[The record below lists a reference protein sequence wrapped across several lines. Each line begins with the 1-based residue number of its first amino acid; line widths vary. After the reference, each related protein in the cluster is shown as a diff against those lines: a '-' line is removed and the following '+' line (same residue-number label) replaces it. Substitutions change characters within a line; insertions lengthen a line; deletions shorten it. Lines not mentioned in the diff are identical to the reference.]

1 MCVYFQHP
9 DRNLGELAWIYL
21 HLKNMS
27 VRVLPSKYVNIQRTI
42 DRFTEAS
49 TINTV
54 LYILCEYMAR

>member
-1 MCVYFQHP
+1 MCVYFQQP

-42 DRFTEAS
+42 DRFTEA
-49 TINTV
+49 
-54 LYILCEYMAR
+54 